1 MTPQLHLKLQKQAE
15 RQQLELTAVQLL
27 VTQHQSI
34 VAEKQAVVD
43 QLKLQLEQ
51 AQLTLTDK
59 QAQSTTEQPVDTTAE
74 QLAVDQATAALV
86 EPEKELSVS
95 QSMLSEHI
103 ARSTALQESILQC
116 QQELSASNL
125 TEDNI
130 VAYQQEVLVEVEQ
143 KQEQVRVASLWQS
156 AHDYEF
162 QQISGSAIGLLA
174 MGVMMQKPKCI
185 AVQNWIKGIWTIYY
199 TRKATGE
206 TSTDYSSAGTIP
218 HTVPEL
224 MQELGV

>member
-15 RQQLELTAVQLL
+15 RQQAELTAVQVL
-27 VTQHQSI
+27 VTQHQAI
-34 VAEKQAVVD
+34 VAEKQAIVD
-43 QLKLQLEQ
+43 LLKLQLEQ
-51 AQLTLTDK
+51 AQSALNSK
-59 QAQSTTEQPVDTTAE
+59 QSQSTEEQLVE

-116 QQELSASNL
+116 QQELSVSNL

-130 VAYQQEVLVEVEQ
+130 VAYQQEVLVEAEQ

-174 MGVMMQKPKCI
+174 MGVMMGKPKCI

-224 MQELGV
+224 MAELGV

>member
-1 MTPQLHLKLQKQAE
+1 MTPQLYIKLTSQIARQTPEAEALEAQALAL
-15 RQQLELTAVQLL
+15 QPGIDSAQVWADSCQASYDAATTALTA
-27 VTQHQSI
+27 
-34 VAEKQAVVD
+34 
-43 QLKLQLEQ
+43 
-51 AQLTLTDK
+51 AQTIEG
-59 QAQSTTEQPVDTTAE
+59 ADTTA
-74 QLAVDQATAALV
+74 QQDAVKAANDTLESAKTNLV
-86 EPEKELSVS
+86 KAKAP
-95 QSMLSEHI
+95 QDDAI
-103 ARSTALQESILQC
+103 AHAKQIRAAIAHC

-130 VAYQQEVLVEVEQ
+130 VAYQQEVLVEAEQ
-143 KQEQVRVASLWQS
+143 KQEQVRVANLWQS

-174 MGVMMQKPKCI
+174 MGVMMGKPKCI

-199 TRKATGE
+199 TRKAMGE
-206 TSTDYSSAGTIP
+206 TNTDYSSAGTIP